1 MYAVVETGGK
11 QYRVAV
17 GQHIDVEKLEAQPGD
32 EIALDR
38 VLMVS
43 GDGQTTVGTPT
54 VPGARVLATVDDQFR
69 DDKVI
74 VFKFHAKKRYRR
86 KRGHRQPL
94 TRLTIREIVTLDTA
108 APAIGEAVENIP
120 MLEPAQPT
128 VVGAVDNIVTLEP
141 AGPTVAEAV
150 EEGEAR
156 NGA

>member
-43 GDGQTTVGTPT
+43 GDGQTTVSTPT

-120 MLEPAQPT
+120 SLEPAQPL
-128 VVGAVDNIVTLEP
+128 VVGAVDDIVTLEP

>member
-54 VPGARVLATVDDQFR
+54 VAGARVLATVDDQFR

-108 APAIGEAVENIP
+108 APAIGAAVENIVV
-120 MLEPAQPT
+120 LEPAAPP
-128 VVGAVDNIVTLEP
+128 VADAVDNIVTLEP